1 MKTTSTMPATADI
14 LRMPQSL
21 AAECTIGGLNPS
33 SLRLALVLATMGFY
47 GEHGAWTINKR
58 DLELR
63 THVVLD
69 NAERLIAPL
78 RQAMLEKDD
87 IVVPLFDS
95 VEYEPGTRWKTAGMI
110 SVRLNFMAREMLF
123 SQQKTVLL
131 PIDELRAYS
140 SLSGI
145 MLRMRLAARM
155 QAMKSSKLDEWRLG
169 PEDFEKAGVFGSYAM
184 SAQIRR
190 SNAKG
195 EIVEYV
201 SLSRAADLLLKK
213 GVAEINTRSTGVELT
228 MIPIKMGDDA
238 NSRWKAIQLVT
249 KRLSTGK
256 PAKKTMADLNKRSKQ
271 PALAAR

>member
-1 MKTTSTMPATADI
+1 MKATSTMPPTGDI
-14 LRMPQSL
+14 LRVPAAL
-21 AAECTIGGLNPS
+21 ASECTIGGLNPS
-33 SLRLALVLATMGFY
+33 SLRLAVVLATLAFY

-69 NAERLIAPL
+69 NCERLIAPL
-78 RQAMLEKDD
+78 REAMLEKVDS
-87 IVVPLFDS
+87 VVPLFDS

-110 SVRLNFMAREMLF
+110 SVQLSFAAREMLF

-131 PIDELRAYS
+131 PIDEFRAYS

-145 MLRMRLAARM
+145 ILRMRLAAHM
-155 QAMKSSKLDEWRLG
+155 QALKTSKVDVWRLG
-169 PEDFEKAGVFGSYAM
+169 ADDFEKANAFGSYAA
-184 SAQIRR
+184 SARIRR
-190 SNAKG
+190 TNAAG
-195 EIVEYV
+195 ETTEYV

-213 GVAEINTRSTGVELT
+213 GVLEIQARSTGIELT
-228 MIPIKMGDDA
+228 MTSIKTGDEA

-256 PAKKTMADLNKRSKQ
+256 PPKKTIADLNKRSKQ
-271 PALAAR
+271 PALSAR